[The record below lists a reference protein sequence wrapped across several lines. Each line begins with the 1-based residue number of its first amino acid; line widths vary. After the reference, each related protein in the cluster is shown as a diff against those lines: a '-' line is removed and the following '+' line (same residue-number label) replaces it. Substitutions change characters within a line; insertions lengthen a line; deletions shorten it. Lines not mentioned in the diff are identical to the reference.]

1 MNDYFDREDIESFT
15 KAKSKTY
22 TKEELINL
30 IISMDLTIKRDDLI
44 KLDISEL
51 QGIKKRLYL
60 LEEKKFFSRY
70 GNNNKARLYEYEDED
85 ELKR

>member
-1 MNDYFDREDIESFT
+1 MNDYFDREDIESFPKT
-15 KAKSKTY
+15 KPKAY

-51 QGIKKRLYL
+51 QSIKKRLDL
-60 LEEKKFFSRY
+60 LAEKKFFSRY